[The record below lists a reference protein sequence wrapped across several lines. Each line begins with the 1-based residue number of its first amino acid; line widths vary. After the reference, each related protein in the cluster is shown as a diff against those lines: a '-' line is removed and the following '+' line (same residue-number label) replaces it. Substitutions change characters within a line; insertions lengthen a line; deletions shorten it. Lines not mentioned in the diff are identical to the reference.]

1 MKDKLKKL
9 FKFIKRIIFVI
20 ILVFL
25 ALSSI
30 ITYKGYQMY
39 ESAIEIVSI
48 REKVKEIKA
57 DENYVTI
64 DKVPKDYINAV
75 VAIEDHR
82 FYEHYAVDIVSLGRA
97 IVTDINTK
105 SISEGGSTITQQL
118 AKNMYFSQEK
128 AFTRKV
134 AEVFVSLELEKI
146 YSKND
151 IIEMYINIAYYGDG
165 FYGIRE
171 ASVGYFNKE
180 PEELT
185 LEECTLLAGLPN
197 APSVYALSNN
207 SPLTVKRQL
216 QVIEAMKKYEYISDK
231 EAEELKKEIEDK

>member
-1 MKDKLKKL
+1 
-9 FKFIKRIIFVI
+9 
-20 ILVFL
+20 
-25 ALSSI
+25 
-30 ITYKGYQMY
+30 MY

-57 DENYVTI
+57 DKNYVTI

-146 YSKND
+146 YSKDD

-171 ASVGYFNKE
+171 ASLGYFNKE

-231 EAEELKKEIEDK
+231 DAEELKKEIEDK

>member
-1 MKDKLKKL
+1 M
-9 FKFIKRIIFVI
+9 I

-57 DENYVTI
+57 DKNYVTI

-146 YSKND
+146 YSKDD

-171 ASVGYFNKE
+171 ASLGYFNKE

-231 EAEELKKEIEDK
+231 DAEELKKEIEDK